1 MKISEI
7 VEKVLDFKGRKR
19 KVKQPAVDQREKL
32 VQYYKY
38 NREFKSTLKIFSDML
53 AKGEVKASE
62 LPKKFKSIS
71 KKQGYVVKPEALK
84 LLDQVF
90 KTINDTEIPEI
101 RKQLQAVM
109 RASNLTAKEKK
120 FMQAVQDNIYDLD
133 ALPEPEV
140 SDLDYDG
147 KPEYTVFAGKGERG
161 TLTDMGE
168 FDTRPEAELAIKKL
182 KLQGYKNL
190 RILQTDGKADD
201 VTKADQDYRL
211 AQDLASREPEF
222 LVIQVDDDGDETVI
236 SSHADQKSAV
246 MRAKEESLMRPGRPR
261 IKVEEV

>member
-7 VEKVLDFKGRKR
+7 VENVLDFKGRKR

-38 NREFKSTLKIFSDML
+38 NREFKLTLKIYSDML
-53 AKGEVKASE
+53 AKGEIKASD
-62 LPKKFKSIS
+62 LPKTIKNSI
-71 KKQGYVVKPEALK
+71 KKDGLVVKPEALQ

-90 KTINDTEIPEI
+90 KTINDTEIPQI

-133 ALPEPEV
+133 ALPEPEFN
-140 SDLDYDG
+140 DEEYYG

-161 TLTDMGE
+161 TLTGMGE

-182 KLQGYKNL
+182 KLQGYKKL
-190 RILQTDGKADD
+190 RVLQTDGKPDD

-222 LVIQVDDDGDETVI
+222 LVIQVDDDGDETTI
-236 SSHADQKSAV
+236 STHPDQKSAV
-246 MRAKEESLMRPGRPR
+246 MRAKEESLRRPGRPK
-261 IKVEEV
+261 IKVQEV